1 MIRILTFILI
11 TFSFSTPTKDGFNNL
26 FINVATKGSPAVV
39 SIISEKT
46 EKINDFFFFS
56 PFDPFFD
63 PFGETPHQQ
72 ERKAQSLGSGVIID
86 ATKGYIV
93 TNNHVIE
100 DAEEIK
106 VILHDKRELSAQI
119 VGTDPLSDLAIIK
132 VETEDITQV
141 EFGNSDNLQIGE
153 WVIAIGS
160 PFGLHLNHTV
170 TAGIVSAVGRSD
182 VISKINFENFIQHDA
197 AINPGNSGGGLF
209 DLDGNLI
216 GINTA
221 IATDGFSRSNAG
233 VGFAIPINQATRV
246 MEDLISGGKV
256 LRGYLGVYIEDLD
269 ENKAKVLG
277 INNTK
282 GAFVVM
288 IIKDSPA
295 YTAGLKE
302 KDVIIAMNSIPINDS
317 KQLRNDVSSMRP
329 NDLVVFSVIREE
341 LIQSISVILGERPNN
356 QTQNS
361 THVNTIKFDI
371 LGLKVS
377 ENKDGVVISDIDTKS
392 QAYKNNLRKNDI
404 ITEIGKKKINTI
416 DEYLNEL
423 KNYSK
428 GNTIMIRIIKNGN
441 PRYEA
446 FEIK

>member
-1 MIRILTFILI
+1 MRKLLVILTFTILH
-11 TFSFSTPTKDGFNNL
+11 TAPNKNDFNEL
-26 FINVATKGSPAVV
+26 FINVAENGSPCIV
-39 SIISEKT
+39 SIVSEKI
-46 EKINDFFFFS
+46 EKNSNMFFFN
-56 PFDPFFD
+56 
-63 PFGETPHQQ
+63 PFGFEEPFQE
-72 ERKAQSLGSGVIID
+72 ERKSQSLGSGVIVDI
-86 ATKGYIV
+86 KNGYLL
-93 TNNHVIE
+93 TNNHVVE

-106 VILHDKRELSAQI
+106 VILYDKREFEAI
-119 VGTDPLSDLAIIK
+119 VIGTDPPSDLAVLKI
-132 VETEDITQV
+132 EA
-141 EFGNSDNLQIGE
+141 DNLIKAKIGDSDELNIGE
-153 WVIAIGS
+153 WVVAIGS
-160 PFGLHLNHTV
+160 PFGLHLHHTV

-182 VISKINFENFIQHDA
+182 VISRTNFENFIQHDA

-209 DLDGNLI
+209 DLNGTLI

-256 LRGYLGVYIEDLD
+256 LRGYLGVYIED

-277 INNTK
+277 IRNTE

-288 IIKDSPA
+288 IIEDSPA

-302 KDVIIAMNSIPINDS
+302 KDVIIAMNSIPIKDS

-329 NDLVVFSVIREE
+329 KDSVVFTVIRNE
-341 LIQSISVILGERPNN
+341 LIQSVSVILGERPNN
-356 QTQNS
+356 QAQNS
-361 THVNTIKFDI
+361 TPSNTPNFDI

-377 ENKDGVVISDIDTKS
+377 QDKQGVIITDIDTKS
-392 QAYKNNLRKNDI
+392 QAYKSNVRKNDI
-404 ITEIGKKKINTI
+404 ITEIGKEKIDTI
-416 DEYLNEL
+416 DDYLNEL
-423 KNYSK
+423 ENYSK
-428 GNTIMIRIIKNGN
+428 GDTIMIRIIKNGS